1 MMDWAQIAALSAA
14 GGQWAVVL
22 VTWWLVK
29 GQLST
34 AKEQRNTQLFLELR
48 KEFDRDPLSSARKV
62 FAAHLLDDKP
72 HDEINQQAILTFF
85 EDMGMLCRRK
95 CLDREMV
102 WDTFGHFAKMW
113 WSACRDYTAQERAK
127 LNDDPFFFRD
137 FEYLVEQ
144 ICEDDIKQRHKTR
157 AALEPS
163 QSEVKAFLETEA
175 QRPRGS
181 NDVT

>member
-1 MMDWAQIAALSAA
+1 MMDWAQIAAFTAA
-14 GGQWAVVL
+14 GGAWAVVL

-34 AKEQRNTQLFLELR
+34 AKEQRSTRLFLELR
-48 KEFDRDPLSSARKV
+48 KQFDRDPLSSARKA
-62 FAAHLLDDKP
+62 FAAELLDGKP
-72 HDEINQQAILTFF
+72 HDEIHQQDILTFF

-95 CLDREMV
+95 YLDREMV
-102 WDTFGHFAKMW
+102 WDTFGYFIKMW
-113 WSACRDYTAQERAK
+113 WSACRDYTAKERAK
-127 LNDDPFFFRD
+127 LNGDPFFFRD

-144 ICEDDIKQRHKTR
+144 ICEDDVKQRRKTR

-175 QRPRGS
+175 QRPRCS
-181 NDVT
+181 NNVG